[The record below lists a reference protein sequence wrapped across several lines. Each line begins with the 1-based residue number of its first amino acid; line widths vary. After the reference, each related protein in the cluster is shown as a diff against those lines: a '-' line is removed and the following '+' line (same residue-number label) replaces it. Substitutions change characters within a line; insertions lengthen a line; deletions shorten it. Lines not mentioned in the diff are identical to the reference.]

1 MQFARNLKHIFFAS
15 ILVSAMIF
23 WLVRFF
29 GANFLIPVTH
39 FFVYQE
45 GNPWLDKLY
54 KYHFTP
60 SDEIAIITIDDVTL
74 NMFQNKNQASKDNLK
89 MLTIGK
95 EVYID
100 LIEDLNL
107 YWVKGIAFDIV
118 FQNGDEKEKE
128 FAETIARNKNVV
140 IATTIDQING
150 HRSSN
155 KLWDEICEDC
165 YPWIPR
171 VIYKDVPWGH
181 VNIETNHDR
190 RLLSMDISK
199 TPYAHLKSEED
210 RNIDTL
216 PLALYKQVTW
226 ETHNIFPGEVPG
238 MLVLSP
244 FFWWDSRGNP
254 PRPYL
259 TYSLAEVLTLP
270 SNIKKLSGKYV
281 FIWESGTLIHDSF
294 KSPVTWRLIDGVES
308 HAHFLDG
315 ILQKRFL
322 KSWSFNSPNFNSL
335 TILITVISLII
346 FVVALY
352 LLLPKFVSIFASFC
366 ITIWMIWFWRFMY
379 AEYAIVIDI
388 SVILLAASILSF
400 PVTYIYR
407 FFIIEREKRMLT
419 SAFSHYVDSRVVDK
433 IALSGRPINLWGESR
448 RLSILF
454 SDIAGFTTL
463 SEKLTPEKL
472 FSLMSLYL
480 SRMTQIL
487 TGNGGTL
494 DKYIGDAVMGFYGAP
509 LEDTNHAIHACETAL
524 KMRAALP
531 DFNREIQKQG
541 LDPIDFRVGIATGD
555 VLVGNIGSNDRF
567 NYTVLGDTVNLASRL
582 EWASK
587 EYGTHILLPEGTYQD
602 AKDHF
607 LFRKIDKMAVK
618 GKNEGIYIYELIA
631 KKWGEAQGWESEYP
645 FITLYEQGLEK
656 YFQWQYSEAHKI
668 FETLSTDDPPSAA
681 LAKRCHEIIEWRL
694 TIENGIYRMENK

>member
-1 MQFARNLKHIFFAS
+1 M
-15 ILVSAMIF
+15 
-23 WLVRFF
+23 
-29 GANFLIPVTH
+29 
-39 FFVYQE
+39 
-45 GNPWLDKLY
+45 
-54 KYHFTP
+54 
-60 SDEIAIITIDDVTL
+60 
-74 NMFQNKNQASKDNLK
+74 
-89 MLTIGK
+89 
-95 EVYID
+95 
-100 LIEDLNL
+100 
-107 YWVKGIAFDIV
+107 
-118 FQNGDEKEKE
+118 
-128 FAETIARNKNVV
+128 
-140 IATTIDQING
+140 
-150 HRSSN
+150 
-155 KLWDEICEDC
+155 
-165 YPWIPR
+165 
-171 VIYKDVPWGH
+171 
-181 VNIETNHDR
+181 
-190 RLLSMDISK
+190 
-199 TPYAHLKSEED
+199 
-210 RNIDTL
+210 
-216 PLALYKQVTW
+216 
-226 ETHNIFPGEVPG
+226 
-238 MLVLSP
+238 
-244 FFWWDSRGNP
+244 
-254 PRPYL
+254 
-259 TYSLAEVLTLP
+259 
-270 SNIKKLSGKYV
+270 
-281 FIWESGTLIHDSF
+281 
-294 KSPVTWRLIDGVES
+294 DGVES

-322 KSWSFNSPNFNSL
+322 ESWSVDS
-335 TILITVISLII
+335 ISFFVGLII
-346 FVVALY
+346 FMLFMISVY
-352 LLLPKFVSIFASFC
+352 LLTPKFVSIFTAMI
-366 ITIWMIWFWRFMY
+366 ITVWIIWISRFLFVNY
-379 AEYAIVIDI
+379 NIVIDI
-388 SVILLAASILSF
+388 GLVLLAGSIVSF
-400 PVTYIYR
+400 PITYIYR

-631 KKWGEAQGWESEYP
+631 KKWEAWTSGESEKAL
-645 FITLYEQGLEK
+645 IDGYEAGLEK
-656 YFQWQYSEAHKI
+656 YFQWQYLEAI
-668 FETLSTDDPPSAA
+668 PLFEKLSDHDPASAV
-681 LAKRCHEIIEWRL
+681 LAKRCLDIHEWRL